1 MNQIYLTPKER
12 LQFSLSPQLK
22 ENFIG
27 LILGDFFLQKR
38 SENTL
43 SVRALFKQGV
53 VNKDYLM
60 HLYELFQTYGSQ
72 VPKTTNLAPDKRT
85 GKIYSAVSFNT
96 YSLPCLAPL
105 YELF

>member
-60 HLYELFQTYGSQ
+60 HLYELFRVRIRLKADSE
-72 VPKTTNLAPDKRT
+72 NLWFA
-85 GKIYSAVSFNT
+85 SS
-96 YSLPCLAPL
+96 
-105 YELF
+105 